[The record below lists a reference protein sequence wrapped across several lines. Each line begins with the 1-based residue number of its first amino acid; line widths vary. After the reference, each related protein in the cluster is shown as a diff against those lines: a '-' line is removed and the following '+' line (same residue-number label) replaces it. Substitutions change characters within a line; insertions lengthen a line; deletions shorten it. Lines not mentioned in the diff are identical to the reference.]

1 MAVETRIKI
10 WGRRDSTN
18 VQKVLW
24 CCDELG
30 IGYDRTD
37 IGGPFGGNRERPYLD
52 LNPNGLIPT
61 IEDGDFVLWE
71 SNSIVRYLVDKYGK
85 GALLPPTPESR
96 GDANRW
102 MDWQLTTAA
111 PAVQPVFGAYVRN
124 PERKHD
130 SAALE
135 KALDYAIKAY
145 RMLDAHLT
153 DRPYVAG
160 ENFSM
165 GDIPVGVSVHRWF
178 RLPIKLPELAHLR
191 AWYDRLGNRHAYRTH
206 VLDQ

>member
-10 WGRRDSTN
+10 WGRKDSTN

-30 IGYDRTD
+30 IAYDRID

-61 IEDGDFVLWE
+61 IENGNFVLWE
-71 SNSIVRYLVDKYGK
+71 SNSIVRYLVDKDGR
-85 GALLPPTPESR
+85 GELLPSTPESR

-102 MDWQLTTAA
+102 MDWQQTTAA

-124 PERKHD
+124 PERKQD
-130 SAALE
+130 PAALE
-135 KALDYAIKAY
+135 KALDNAVKTY
-145 RMLDAHLT
+145 RILDHHLV

-160 ENFSM
+160 ECFSM
-165 GDIPVGVSVHRWF
+165 GDIPLGVSVHRWF

-191 AWYDRLGNRHAYRTH
+191 AWYDKLGNRRAYRKH
-206 VLDQ
+206 ILDQ